1 MNMTVQF
8 REKALMAY
16 ETMPLNQKHKV
27 SEVIQQLDVK
37 NPQHLNSDRLENT
50 DTWVVKV
57 DNNVRLLFKQTEQGF
72 LIIDIIE
79 RKKEDH

>member
-1 MNMTVQF
+1 MTVQF

-37 NPQHLNSDRLENT
+37 NSQHLNSDRLENT

-57 DNNVRLLFKQTEQGF
+57 DTNVRLLFKQTEQGS

-79 RKKEDH
+79 RKQEDH

>member
-1 MNMTVQF
+1 MTVQF

-37 NPQHLNSDRLENT
+37 NSQHLNSDRLENT
-50 DTWVVKV
+50 DTWVVKI
-57 DNNVRLLFKQTEQGF
+57 DSNVRLLFKQTEQGF

-79 RKKEDH
+79 RKQEDH

>member
-1 MNMTVQF
+1 MTVQF

-37 NPQHLNSDRLENT
+37 NSQHLNSDRLENT
-50 DTWVVKV
+50 DTWFVKV
-57 DNNVRLLFKQTEQGF
+57 DSNVRLLFKQTEQGF

-79 RKKEDH
+79 RKKEEH

>member
-1 MNMTVQF
+1 MTVQF

-27 SEVIQQLDVK
+27 SEVIEQLNVK
-37 NPQHLNSDRLENT
+37 NSQHLNSDRLENT
-50 DTWVVKV
+50 DTWVMKI
-57 DNNVRLLFKQTEQGF
+57 DSNVRLLFKQPEQGF

>member
-1 MNMTVQF
+1 MTVQF

-37 NPQHLNSDRLENT
+37 NSQYLNSDRLENT
-50 DTWVVKV
+50 DTWVMKI
-57 DNNVRLLFKQTEQGF
+57 DSNVRLLFKKTEQGF

-79 RKKEDH
+79 WKKEDH

>member
-1 MNMTVQF
+1 MTVQF

-37 NPQHLNSDRLENT
+37 NSQHLNSDRLENT
-50 DTWVVKV
+50 DTWVMKI
-57 DNNVRLLFKQTEQGF
+57 DSNVRLLFKQTEQGF

>member
-1 MNMTVQF
+1 MTVQF

-37 NPQHLNSDRLENT
+37 NSQHLKSDRLENT
-50 DTWVVKV
+50 DTWVVRV
-57 DNNVRLLFKQTEQGF
+57 DPTVRLLFKQTEQGF
-72 LIIDIIE
+72 LIIDIID
-79 RKKEDH
+79 RKKEDN